1 MGLVYVA
8 DVNSSLFPISEI
20 VFVSIL
26 RLRAVS
32 YNCSLYAPG
41 NLSEKTAN
49 GWYWIF
55 YILRRKNV
63 RKNTGVCLSNSPD
76 KLFLHVCQFCSFYF
90 LSICSFSLT
99 FP

>member
-8 DVNSSLFPISEI
+8 DVNSSLFPMSEI
-20 VFVSIL
+20 VFVSVL
-26 RLRAVS
+26 RVRAVS
-32 YNCSLYAPG
+32 YNCSLYASG
-41 NLSEKTAN
+41 HLSEQTAN

-63 RKNTGVCLSNSPD
+63 RKNIGVCLSNSPG
-76 KLFLHVCQFCSFYF
+76 KLFLHACQFCSFYF
-90 LSICSFSLT
+90 LTFCSFSLT